1 MPSRAK
7 VGSTEAIEA
16 FRANLIVYISK
27 ARPTLEEISSDVL
40 RVRLWVENNQRAH
53 WEGELRRRS
62 RELEQAQQELFSAR
76 MSPIQK
82 ESSIQYMMV
91 HRAKRAVDEAQAKL
105 RLIRHWTRN
114 FDNRVQPLLKQT
126 EKLHTVLAH
135 DLGKAVADLTQILA
149 TLAAYTEVA
158 APAQLG
164 GPGAAPS
171 PPNPQATSS

>member
-91 HRAKRAVDEAQAKL
+91 HRAKRAVDEA
-105 RLIRHWTRN
+105 
-114 FDNRVQPLLKQT
+114 
-126 EKLHTVLAH
+126 
-135 DLGKAVADLTQILA
+135 
-149 TLAAYTEVA
+149 
-158 APAQLG
+158 
-164 GPGAAPS
+164 
-171 PPNPQATSS
+171 